1 MKKRLF
7 AIMLALAMLL
17 AAVPALAEEGK
28 IEEQNQV
35 QEKIFCATEGCT
47 NEVANK
53 GDFCK
58 DCATAKKVAE
68 EEAAAKK
75 AAEEEAAAKK
85 AAEEEALRK
94 AAEEEAAKKA
104 AEEEALRKAAEE
116 AAKKAA
122 EGKTEG
128 LKATPGETNQAGT
141 GADGNCHHNHTA
153 AWASTQTGV
162 QGTMVEHPA
171 KDPTCTS
178 EGNIKYYTCTNCGRY
193 FRRDESIKE
202 KIVATETSADE
213 VKIQK
218 ISHKLNKV
226 NGQPATC
233 TKAGNIEYYECSFCK
248 GNFKDEKGE
257 NPVNDVVIPAL
268 GHAMS
273 EDVTYP
279 QKPTCTNAGKATYAC
294 TRCKAKQE
302 NVNVPA
308 LGHDYGDPTWNWCG
322 VSSATA
328 TFKCKR
334 EGCDESK
341 TLPATVTTSNEYGNC
356 YVYTRHTAKVTGP
369 DGNDYYDSKTTNCR
383 RPDWYYDPCYYN
395 NPCGHWGCG
404 NVCTRYSNCVPCQ
417 NYRTT
422 FRVGGYNCLATP
434 KTGDVSVIGMALIS
448 LVGAGAAIMG
458 KKRK

>member
-17 AAVPALAEEGK
+17 VAVPALAEEGEGGKALETAAK
-28 IEEQNQV
+28 IKCKV
-35 QEKIFCATEGCT
+35 CEKEVEGEGNLCAT
-47 NEVANK
+47 
-53 GDFCK
+53 
-58 DCATAKKVAE
+58 CAEKKAEEAAKKAE

-75 AAEEEAAAKK
+75 AAEEEAARK
-85 AAEEEALRK
+85 AAEEEAAK
-94 AAEEEAAKKA
+94 KVAEEAAKKA

-116 AAKKAA
+116 QKITEEKNAKKSPM
-122 EGKTEG
+122 
-128 LKATPGETNQAGT
+128 LLGEANPADTGTTNGCKHEHTT
-141 GADGNCHHNHTA
+141 GWD
-153 AWASTQTGV
+153 
-162 QGTMVEHPA
+162 GTMVEHPA

-193 FRRDESIKE
+193 FRRNETITD
-202 KIVATETSADE
+202 KIEADE
-213 VKIQK
+213 ISAEKVKISKKDHTPTQIAAK
-218 ISHKLNKV
+218 A
-226 NGQPATC
+226 ATC
-233 TKAGNIEYYECSFCK
+233 TEAGNIEYYECSACK
-248 GNFKDEKGE
+248 GKFADSTGMHPIE
-257 NPVNDVVIPAL
+257 NIVIPAL

-273 EDVTYP
+273 EDVTYK
-279 QKPTCTNAGKATYAC
+279 QKPTCMKAGIATYTC
-294 TRCKAKQE
+294 TRCNAKQE

-308 LGHDYGDPTWNWCG
+308 LGHDYGEPAWNWCG

-334 EGCDESK
+334 NCGKENAIVTFQVRPTRSSINNCGYY
-341 TLPATVTTSNEYGNC
+341 TYTATVQFNGKT
-356 YVYTRHTAKVTGP
+356 YTDMRT
-369 DGNDYYDSKTTNCR
+369 DYSC

-448 LVGAGAAIMG
+448 LAGAGAAIMG

>member
-17 AAVPALAEEGK
+17 AAVPALAEEG
-28 IEEQNQV
+28 EV
-35 QEKIFCATEGCT
+35 QEQDQVKEKILCATEGCK

-68 EEAAAKK
+68 EAAKK
-75 AAEEEAAAKK
+75 AEEEAAAKK

-141 GADGNCHHNHTA
+141 GADGKCHHNHTA
-153 AWASTQTGV
+153 EWANAHPEV
-162 QGTMVEHPA
+162 QGTMVEWPA

-178 EGNIKYYTCTNCGRY
+178 EGNIKYYTCTNCGGY

-202 KIVATETSADE
+202 KIVATKTSADE

-279 QKPTCTNAGKATYAC
+279 QKPTCTNAGKATYTC

-328 TFKCKR
+328 TFRCR
-334 EGCDESK
+334 RNCGEENAIVTCQARLTRSSINNCGYY
-341 TLPATVTTSNEYGNC
+341 TYTATVQFNGKT
-356 YVYTRHTAKVTGP
+356 YTDMRT
-369 DGNDYYDSKTTNCR
+369 DYSC

-448 LVGAGAAIMG
+448 LAGAGAAIMG

>member
-17 AAVPALAEEGK
+17 VAVPALAEEG
-28 IEEQNQV
+28 EV
-35 QEKIFCATEGCT
+35 QEQDQVKEKILCATEGCK

-68 EEAAAKK
+68 EAAKK
-75 AAEEEAAAKK
+75 AEEEAAAKK

-153 AWASTQTGV
+153 AWASTHPEV

-171 KDPTCTS
+171 VAATCTS
-178 EGNIKYYTCTNCGRY
+178 EGNVKYYTCNKCGGY
-193 FRRDESIKE
+193 FVEDGGTIDIKNP
-202 KIVATETSADE
+202 K
-213 VKIQK
+213 
-218 ISHKLNKV
+218 KV
-226 NGQPATC
+226 NENDVKTPKTKHTLIQIAAKAATC
-233 TKAGNIEYYECSFCK
+233 TEAGNIEYYECSACK
-248 GNFKDEKGE
+248 GKFADSTGMH
-257 NPVNDVVIPAL
+257 PVDNIVIPAL
-268 GHAMS
+268 GHTIS
-273 EDVTYP
+273 ENVTYK
-279 QKPTCTNAGKATYAC
+279 QKPTCTKAGIATYTC
-294 TRCKAKQE
+294 GRCGDSQ
-302 NVNVPA
+302 NDVNVPA
-308 LGHDYGDPTWNWCG
+308 IGHDYGEPTWNWCG

-328 TFKCKR
+328 TFRCR
-334 EGCDESK
+334 RNCGEENAIVTCQARLTRSSINNCGYY
-341 TLPATVTTSNEYGNC
+341 TYTATVQFNGKT
-356 YVYTRHTAKVTGP
+356 YTDMRT
-369 DGNDYYDSKTTNCR
+369 DYSC

-404 NVCTRYSNCVPCQ
+404 NVCTRYSDCVPCRD
-417 NYRTT
+417 YRTT

>member
-17 AAVPALAEEGK
+17 AAVPALAEGEGEPDKTEEKK
-28 IEEQNQV
+28 I
-35 QEKIFCATEGCT
+35 CTTEGCGKKVT
-47 NEVANK
+47 GEGNLCV
-53 GDFCK
+53 

-75 AAEEEAAAKK
+75 AAEEEAA
-85 AAEEEALRK
+85 RK
-94 AAEEEAAKKA
+94 AAEEEAA
-104 AEEEALRKAAEE
+104 RKAAEE
-116 AAKKAA
+116 QKITEEETAKKSPM
-122 EGKTEG
+122 
-128 LKATPGETNQAGT
+128 LLGEANPAGAGT
-141 GADGNCHHNHTA
+141 ANGCNHEHT
-153 AWASTQTGV
+153 TGWG
-162 QGTMVEHPA
+162 GTMVEHPA

-178 EGNIKYYTCTNCGRY
+178 EGHIKFYTCTSCSEY
-193 FRRDESIKE
+193 FLRDESIIE
-202 KIVATETSADE
+202 KIVATRISADK
-213 VKIQK
+213 VKTPK
-218 ISHKLNKV
+218 TDHKLTPIAAK
-226 NGQPATC
+226 PATC
-233 TKAGNIEYYECSFCK
+233 TEAGNIGYYECSVCEGKFADST
-248 GNFKDEKGE
+248 GMHPIE
-257 NPVNDVVIPAL
+257 NIVIPAL
-268 GHAMS
+268 GHTMS

-279 QKPTCTNAGKATYAC
+279 QKPTCTNAGKATYTC
-294 TRCKAKQE
+294 GRCGAKQE

-334 EGCDESK
+334 NCEEENAIVTRQVRPTRSSINNCGYY
-341 TLPATVTTSNEYGNC
+341 TYTATVEFNGKT
-356 YVYTRHTAKVTGP
+356 YTDTRT
-369 DGNDYYDSKTTNCR
+369 DYSC

-434 KTGDVSVIGMALIS
+434 KTGDVSIIGMALIS
-448 LVGAGAAIMG
+448 LAGAGAAIMG

>member
-17 AAVPALAEEGK
+17 AAVPALAEEG
-28 IEEQNQV
+28 EV
-35 QEKIFCATEGCT
+35 QEQDQVKEKILCATEGCK

-68 EEAAAKK
+68 EAAKK
-75 AAEEEAAAKK
+75 AAEEEAA
-85 AAEEEALRK
+85 RK
-94 AAEEEAAKKA
+94 AAEEEAAKKV
-104 AEEEALRKAAEE
+104 AEEAARKAAEE
-116 AAKKAA
+116 QKITEEENAKKSQMLLGEANPAGA
-122 EGKTEG
+122 ETANGCNHEHT
-128 LKATPGETNQAGT
+128 T
-141 GADGNCHHNHTA
+141 GWG
-153 AWASTQTGV
+153 
-162 QGTMVEHPA
+162 GTMVEHPA

-178 EGNIKYYTCTNCGRY
+178 EGNIKFYTCTKRGRY
-193 FRRDESIKE
+193 FLRDESIKE
-202 KIVATETSADE
+202 KIVVAKETSAEE
-213 VKIQK
+213 VKISKKDHTPTQIAAK
-218 ISHKLNKV
+218 A
-226 NGQPATC
+226 ATC
-233 TKAGNIEYYECSFCK
+233 TEAGNIEYYECSVCK
-248 GNFKDEKGE
+248 GKFADSTGMHPIE
-257 NPVNDVVIPAL
+257 NIVIPAL
-268 GHAMS
+268 GHTMS

-279 QKPTCTNAGKATYAC
+279 QKPTCTNAGKATYTC
-294 TRCKAKQE
+294 GRCGAKQE

-334 EGCDESK
+334 NCEEENAIVTRQVRPTRSSINNCGYY
-341 TLPATVTTSNEYGNC
+341 TYTATVQFNGKTDTDMR
-356 YVYTRHTAKVTGP
+356 T
-369 DGNDYYDSKTTNCR
+369 DYSC

-448 LVGAGAAIMG
+448 LAGAGAAIMG

>member
-17 AAVPALAEEGK
+17 AAVPALAEEG
-28 IEEQNQV
+28 EV
-35 QEKIFCATEGCT
+35 QEQDQVKEKILCATEGCK

-68 EEAAAKK
+68 EAAKK
-75 AAEEEAAAKK
+75 AEEEA
-85 AAEEEALRK
+85 
-94 AAEEEAAKKA
+94 AAKKA

-233 TKAGNIEYYECSFCK
+233 TKAGNIEYYVCSVCQGK
-248 GNFKDEKGE
+248 FKDEKGE
-257 NPVNDVVIPAL
+257 IPVNDVVIPAL
-268 GHAMS
+268 GH
-273 EDVTYP
+273 
-279 QKPTCTNAGKATYAC
+279 
-294 TRCKAKQE
+294 
-302 NVNVPA
+302 
-308 LGHDYGDPTWNWCG
+308 DYDDPTWNWCG
-322 VSSATA
+322 VSSAIA

-334 EGCDESK
+334 NCKEKNAIVTCQVRPTRSSINNCGYY
-341 TLPATVTTSNEYGNC
+341 TYTATVKFNDKT
-356 YVYTRHTAKVTGP
+356 YTNTRT
-369 DGNDYYDSKTTNCR
+369 DYSC

-434 KTGDVSVIGMALIS
+434 KTGDVSVMAPAMLALI
-448 LVGAGAAIMG
+448 GAAGAALG
-458 KKRK
+458 KKRR

>member
-68 EEAAAKK
+68 EEA
-75 AAEEEAAAKK
+75 
-85 AAEEEALRK
+85 
-94 AAEEEAAKKA
+94 AAKKA

-233 TKAGNIEYYECSFCK
+233 TKAGNIEYYVCSVCQGK
-248 GNFKDEKGE
+248 FKDEKGE
-257 NPVNDVVIPAL
+257 IPVNDVVIPAL
-268 GHAMS
+268 GH
-273 EDVTYP
+273 
-279 QKPTCTNAGKATYAC
+279 
-294 TRCKAKQE
+294 
-302 NVNVPA
+302 
-308 LGHDYGDPTWNWCG
+308 DYDDPTWNWCG
-322 VSSATA
+322 VSSAIA

-334 EGCDESK
+334 NCKEKNAIVTCQVRPTRSSINNCGYY
-341 TLPATVTTSNEYGNC
+341 TYTATVKFNDKT
-356 YVYTRHTAKVTGP
+356 YTNTRT
-369 DGNDYYDSKTTNCR
+369 DYSC

-434 KTGDVSVIGMALIS
+434 KTGDVSVMAPAMLALI
-448 LVGAGAAIMG
+448 GAAGAALG
-458 KKRK
+458 KKRR